1 MRQTFILYND
11 AQLNI
16 LLRAKKLGYISIID
30 ARYYEHK
37 DTKEFL
43 FNIVSVKGS
52 KIVISMME
60 KVVDLFGPK
69 EGVSYELIANN
80 RFEITDVKVL

>member
-1 MRQTFILYND
+1 MRQTFIIYND

-16 LLRAKKLGYISIID
+16 LLRAKKLGCISIID
-30 ARYYEHK
+30 MRYYKHK

-52 KIVISMME
+52 KIVICMME
-60 KVVDLFGPK
+60 KVIELFGLK
-69 EGVSYELIANN
+69 EGVSYESITNN

>member
-11 AQLNI
+11 TQLKV
-16 LLRAKKLGYISIID
+16 LLRMKKLGFISIVD
-30 ARYYEHK
+30 ARYYEHE

-52 KIVISMME
+52 KNVMRILEGIIE
-60 KVVDLFGPK
+60 LFSPR
-69 EGVSYELIANN
+69 EGVSCEIILNDK
-80 RFEITDVKVL
+80 FEITDIKDL

>member
-11 AQLNI
+11 TQLKV
-16 LLRAKKLGYISIID
+16 LLRMKKLGFISIVD

-37 DTKEFL
+37 DTKEFM

-52 KIVISMME
+52 KNVMRI
-60 KVVDLFGPK
+60 L
-69 EGVSYELIANN
+69 EGVVELFNPREGISCEALMNN
-80 RFEITDVKVL
+80 RFEITDIKDL

>member
-11 AQLNI
+11 AQLNV

-30 ARYYEHK
+30 ARYYHHK

-52 KIVISMME
+52 KMAMRIME
-60 KVVDLFGPK
+60 KIIGLFSPK
-69 EGVSYELIANN
+69 KGVSCELIMNN
-80 RFEITDVKVL
+80 KFEITDIKDL